1 MLKIKNAL
9 VYLSVFE
16 SVGTAVHVGEF
27 CCQALCSMSLT
38 HARDGRVE

>member
-1 MLKIKNAL
+1 MLKIKYAI
-9 VYLSVFE
+9 VCESMYE
-16 SVGTAVHVGEF
+16 SVGAAVQVGES